1 MSCHICDMT
10 SVARGPSGRFV
21 IDLEPEI
28 KENMH
33 TALAQDHTTLKD
45 WFRARVESYLAE
57 RTQPNLPGII
67 PSSPAVKRTATG
79 KSAMRA

>member
-1 MSCHICDMT
+1 
-10 SVARGPSGRFV
+10 
-21 IDLEPEI
+21 
-28 KENMH
+28 MH